1 MVAAYFLDTSALLKR
16 YVAETGTAW
25 IQSLTAQETGN
36 LLVVTRIVWVEIFSA
51 LARRQ
56 REGSISGNQANQI
69 LQAFRYHFDTQY
81 QKVELLP
88 VVTEMAGQLVSRHPL
103 RAYDAV
109 QLASALCIFPQ
120 LSGTNTITF
129 TFLTAD
135 ERLLAVAQA
144 EKLITDNPNYYP

>member
-1 MVAAYFLDTSALLKR
+1 MVTAYFLDTSALLKR
-16 YVAETGTAW
+16 YVSETGTAW
-25 IQSLTAQETGN
+25 IQSLTAQSAGN
-36 LLVVTRIVWVEIFSA
+36 LLVVARIAWVEVLSA

-56 REGSISGNQANQI
+56 REGSLSGNQASLI

-88 VVTEMAGQLVSRHPL
+88 AVIQMAGQLVSRHPL

-109 QLASALCIFPQ
+109 QLASALCLLAQ
-120 LSGTNTITF
+120 LSGVNTMTF

-135 ERLLAVAQA
+135 QRLLAVAQA
-144 EKLITDNPNYYP
+144 ENLITDNPNYHR